1 MVNKMEEEVFE
12 ESLDLS
18 DIDFISEDDEDTQ
31 EQF

>member
-1 MVNKMEEEVFE
+1 MEEEAIE

-18 DIDFISEDDEDTQ
+18 DIDFISEDDEEPQ